1 MGLCEGCVKWCV
13 TIAVARIQF
22 PSANQRHD
30 ETMGQKLA
38 MKAKTERRI
47 FCYLCCSKI
56 IAKREVVGM

>member
-1 MGLCEGCVKWCV
+1 MCV
-13 TIAVARIQF
+13 TIAVAQIQF

-56 IAKREVVGM
+56 IAKGEVVGM